1 MDRERMIKF
10 LKEIYISGEEI
21 NIVDNQSLTEIFFS
35 KEEIVFHISLQYPAM
50 LAKKKLEYDISK
62 AIQDTKIKIHTVIN
76 HQRKKNTGRELPGVK
91 SIIAIAS
98 GKGGVGKSTLAGNI
112 TITLSKMGFK
122 VGILDADLYGP
133 SIPIMFNSENVR
145 VSSLF
150 IEGKEK
156 IKPHENYGV
165 KMLSL
170 GFFAHLNK
178 AVIWR
183 GPMAVKALRQLIR
196 DSYWGN
202 IDFLVVDFPPGTG
215 DIHISLFHEFT
226 ISGAIVV
233 STPQKLSLADVK
245 RTINMLRLQE
255 INVPILGIVENMAFF
270 KLKDPPKK
278 YFPFGEKGAKK
289 LSIELGLT
297 FLGEIPIVEDL
308 QYISDTES
316 GLSFPKK
323 TLANKVLK
331 KISKNILIGIDSPR
345 NFR

>member
-10 LKEIYISGEEI
+10 LKEIYIYGEEI
-21 NIVDNQSLTEIFFS
+21 NIVDNQSLKEIFFS
-35 KEEIVFHISLQYPAM
+35 KEEIVFHIYLQYTA
-50 LAKKKLEYDISK
+50 AKKKLEYDISK
-62 AIQDTKIKIHTVIN
+62 AIQENTKIKTV
-76 HQRKKNTGRELPGVK
+76 HQRKKNTELPGVK

-122 VGILDADLYGP
+122 VGILDADVYGP

-150 IEGKEK
+150 REGKEK

-170 GFFAHLNK
+170 GFFAKK
-178 AVIWR
+178 AVLWR

-202 IDFLVVDFPPGTG
+202 IDFLVVDLPPGTG
-215 DIHISLFHEFT
+215 DIHISLFQEFP
-226 ISGAIVV
+226 IYGAIVV

-245 RTINMLRLQE
+245 RTINMFRLQE

-270 KLKDPPKK
+270 KSPPKK

-289 LSIELGLT
+289 LSIKLGLP
-297 FLGEIPIVEDL
+297 FLGEIPIVEGL
-308 QYISDTES
+308 QY
-316 GLSFPKK
+316 
-323 TLANKVLK
+323 NKVLK
-331 KISKNILIGIDSPR
+331 KISKKILIGTFSNKR
-345 NFR
+345 FC

>member
-1 MDRERMIKF
+1 MIKF

-21 NIVDNQSLTEIFFS
+21 NIVDNQSLREIFFS
-35 KEEIVFHISLQYPAM
+35 KEEIVFHIYLQYPAM
-50 LAKKKLEYDISK
+50 HAKKKLEYDISK
-62 AIQDTKIKIHTVIN
+62 AIQENTKIKIHTVIN
-76 HQRKKNTGRELPGVK
+76 HQRKKNPCREIPGVK

-98 GKGGVGKSTLAGNI
+98 GKGGVGKSTLAVNI

-122 VGILDADLYGP
+122 VGILDADVYGP

-150 IEGKEK
+150 REGKEK

-178 AVIWR
+178 AVLWR

-215 DIHISLFHEFT
+215 DIHISLFQELP
-226 ISGAIVV
+226 IYGAIVV
-233 STPQKLSLADVK
+233 STPQQLSLADVK
-245 RTINMLRLQE
+245 RTINMFRLQE

-270 KLKDPPKK
+270 KRNPKK

-297 FLGEIPIVEDL
+297 FLGEIPIVEGL
-308 QYISDTES
+308 QYISDS
-316 GLSFPKK
+316 VFSFHI
-323 TLANKVLK
+323 ANKVLK
-331 KISKNILIGIDSPR
+331 KISKNILIGIDSPKEDLS
-345 NFR
+345 

>member
-1 MDRERMIKF
+1 MIKF
-10 LKEIYISGEEI
+10 LKEIYIYGEEI
-21 NIVDNQSLTEIFFS
+21 NIVDNQSLREIFFS
-35 KEEIVFHISLQYPAM
+35 KEEIVFHIYLQYTAM
-50 LAKKKLEYDISK
+50 HAKKKLEYDISK
-62 AIQDTKIKIHTVIN
+62 AIQENIDTKIQIHTVIN
-76 HQRKKNTGRELPGVK
+76 HQIKKNTCREIPGVK

-98 GKGGVGKSTLAGNI
+98 GKGGVGKSTLAVNI

-122 VGILDADLYGP
+122 VGILDADVYGP

-145 VSSLF
+145 VSSLKR
-150 IEGKEK
+150 EGKEK

-178 AVIWR
+178 AVLWR

-215 DIHISLFHEFT
+215 DIHISLFQELP
-226 ISGAIVV
+226 IYGAIVV

-245 RTINMLRLQE
+245 RTINMFRLQE

-270 KLKDPPKK
+270 KRNPKK

-289 LSIELGLT
+289 LSIELGLP
-297 FLGEIPIVEDL
+297 FLGEIPIVESL

-316 GLSFPKK
+316 VFSLQEK
-323 TLANKVLK
+323 TIANKVLK
-331 KISKNILIGIDSPR
+331 KISKNILIGIDSPKE
-345 NFR
+345 

>member
-10 LKEIYISGEEI
+10 LKEIYIYGQEI
-21 NIVDNQSLTEIFFS
+21 NIVDNQSILEIFFS
-35 KEEIVFHISLQYPAM
+35 KEEIVFHIYLPAM
-50 LAKKKLEYDISK
+50 LAKKKLEYDIAK
-62 AIQDTKIKIHTVIN
+62 AINTKIKINTVIN
-76 HQRKKNTGRELPGVK
+76 HQSTCRKIQGVK
-91 SIIAIAS
+91 SIIAFAS
-98 GKGGVGKSTLAGNI
+98 GKGGVGKSTLAVNI

-122 VGILDADLYGP
+122 VGILDADVYGP

-145 VSSLF
+145 VPSIF
-150 IEGKEK
+150 REGKEK

-170 GFFAHLNK
+170 GFFANLNK
-178 AVIWR
+178 AVLWR

-215 DIHISLFHEFT
+215 DIHISLFQELP

-245 RTINMLRLQE
+245 RTINMFRLKE

-270 KLKDPPKK
+270 KRKDTPKK
-278 YFPFGEKGAKK
+278 YFPFGKKGAKK
-289 LSIELGLT
+289 LSIELGLP

-308 QYISDTES
+308 HSDTES
-316 GLSFPKK
+316 VFSLY
-323 TLANKVLK
+323 ANKVLK
-331 KISKNILIGIDSPR
+331 KISKNILIGI
-345 NFR
+345 